1 MSRIERAVA
10 VYAPVTPPQRPL
22 LQVLLVF
29 LRLGLSSFGGP
40 IAHIG
45 YFRREFVERRGW
57 IAPQE
62 FAGLLALCQFLPGP
76 ASSQMGIAI
85 GLRRAGVMG
94 ALAAWIGFTL
104 PSALL
109 LVAFGLKIVD
119 PGLPHHASWVH
130 GLLVAAVAV
139 VAQAVLAMS
148 GQFCRTAVQWVL
160 AGGAALACLWGGT
173 GLTQIVVLAA
183 AAAAGSI
190 LLRAGADLPPIAS
203 AHASALTRRF
213 GAGCLVAFVLL
224 LVSLP
229 LAAALSG
236 NHALILVDRF
246 YRTGSLVFGGGHV
259 VLPLLQ
265 AQLVPPGWI
274 SNQRFLAGY
283 AAAQAMPGPLFSFAA
298 YLGATMTPRPHGWAG
313 AALCLLAIFLPSFLL
328 VFGVTPFWDSL
339 SRREGVRR
347 ALQGINAAVVGVLFA
362 ALCTPVFTSAIL
374 RPADLALAVIGL
386 VLLLRWRTPSWAVLL
401 LCTAG
406 SVLLHA
412 LGQASAG

>member
-1 MSRIERAVA
+1 MSKVESD
-10 VYAPVTPPQRPL
+10 RPL

-45 YFRREFVERRGW
+45 YFRREFVERRVW
-57 IAPQE
+57 IAEQE
-62 FAGLLALCQFLPGP
+62 FAGLLAMCQFLPGP

-94 ALAAWIGFTL
+94 ALAAWTGFTL

-109 LVAFGLKIVD
+109 LVVFGLNVVD
-119 PGLPHHASWVH
+119 SELLLHPSWIH

-139 VAQAVLAMS
+139 VAQAVIAMS
-148 GQFCRTAVQWVL
+148 RQFCRTAMQWVL
-160 AGGAALACLWGGT
+160 AGAAALACLWGT
-173 GLTQIVVLAA
+173 AGLTQIVVLIA
-183 AAAAGSI
+183 AAAAGWI
-190 LLRAGADLPPIAS
+190 LPHTGDDLLSAAPAGT
-203 AHASALTRRF
+203 SALTRRF
-213 GAGCLVAFVLL
+213 GAVSLAAFLL
-224 LVSLP
+224 LLGSLP

-236 NHALILVDRF
+236 NHALALVDRF

-259 VLPLLQ
+259 VLPMLQ
-265 AQLVPPGWI
+265 AQVVPPGWI

-283 AAAQAMPGPLFSFAA
+283 AAAQAVPGPLFSFAA
-298 YLGATMTPRPHGWAG
+298 YLGATMTPRPHGWPG

-328 VFGVTPFWDSL
+328 VFGVTPFWESL
-339 SRREGVRR
+339 AGREGARR
-347 ALQGINAAVVGVLFA
+347 ALRGINAAVVGVLFA
-362 ALCTPVFTSAIL
+362 ALCTPVFTSAIF
-374 RPADLALAVIGL
+374 RPMDLALAGIGL
-386 VLLLRWRTPSWAVLL
+386 LLLLRWRTPGWAVLL

-412 LGQASAG
+412 VGQASAG